1 MLDNNNGESADTVSR
16 EEFHRVQ
23 VKLYLYE
30 KEAKEVRRTFAA
42 ALGLRGS
49 VTHND
54 ILRKIHNLQDDLQ
67 VARAAEEDLCAQNSE
82 LVERIGYWERGS
94 TARLLG
100 VTDDQL
106 EAVRG
111 VLRQVYA
118 DITHA
123 VASQWLMTAYHAWS
137 KAGQPLLPDASNDR
151 AVATTLE
158 LEQKETK

>member
-1 MLDNNNGESADTVSR
+1 MLNNNNDESADTVSR

-23 VKLYLYE
+23 VKLHLYE

-42 ALGLRGS
+42 ALGLRGA
-49 VTHND
+49 VTDND
-54 ILRKIHNLQDDLQ
+54 ILRKIHNLKDDLQ
-67 VARAAEEDLCAQNSE
+67 VAHAAEEDLCAQNSE

-111 VLRQVYA
+111 VLRVVDHDVCIGQRTSQSLVRA
-118 DITHA
+118 WDVWRDA
-123 VASQWLMTAYHAWS
+123 GRPLAS
-137 KAGQPLLPDASNDR
+137 
-151 AVATTLE
+151 E
-158 LEQKETK
+158 EKEG